1 MRKTLQ
7 LALNKYRADKEA
19 GLTRIAYERL
29 WYACEKA
36 GLPVREMQPRDWY
49 ETTGEGR

>member
-19 GLTRIAYERL
+19 GLTRKAYEQL
-29 WYACEKA
+29 WYRYKDA
-36 GLPVREMQPRDWY
+36 GMPVKEMVPKDGGG
-49 ETTGEGR
+49 GEQ